1 MKRKFKILGCV
12 VASSV
17 LLLSTS
23 VFANP
28 TNEGIAD
35 IVARITGKSV
45 EEVVDMRSDGMT
57 YGEIANSSGKLEE
70 FKSETGRD
78 YCNGDGT
85 CNNHEG
91 YHHGGR
97 YGNGNCN
104 NRGYGHGRHHGG
116 RHGNCLN
123 NENCPYNE

>member
-1 MKRKFKILGCV
+1 MKKKFKILGCV
-12 VASSV
+12 VVSSV
-17 LLLSTS
+17 LFLSTS

-28 TNEGIAD
+28 TNESIAD
-35 IVARITGKSV
+35 IVARITGKTV

-78 YCNGDGT
+78 YCTGDGT
-85 CNNHEG
+85 CNNPEG
-91 YHHGGR
+91 YHHVR
-97 YGNGNCN
+97 RHGNCSR
-104 NRGYGHGRHHGG
+104 RGYGRHHGEG
-116 RHGNCLN
+116 HRNCLN

>member
-1 MKRKFKILGCV
+1 MKRNFKILGCI

-28 TNEGIAD
+28 TNECVAD
-35 IVARITGKSV
+35 IVARITGKSI
-45 EEVVDMRSDGMT
+45 EEVVDMRSNGMT

-70 FKSETGRD
+70 FKSETGRN
-78 YCNGDGT
+78 YCTGDGI
-85 CNNHEG
+85 CNNPKG
-91 YHHGGR
+91 YHHSKR

-104 NRGYGHGRHHGG
+104 NKGYGQGRHHSG